1 MPVEEKVWTVID
13 IIRWGTGYLAEKG
26 FDEARLTVELLL
38 GETLGVKRFDLY
50 VKHDQPLKKS
60 ELDKFKVLLKRRL
73 SHEPVQYILGKTNFY
88 SIEIKVDKRAL
99 IPRPETEILAE
110 AVIEHC
116 RTFLSQKE
124 VVRVLDV
131 GTGSGCLAIAVAK
144 FVKNSSV
151 VAIDKSAAAI
161 ELAKENARGTGT
173 EENITFVQ
181 SDFLKLE
188 NNVFETGFDV
198 IISNPPYIRES
209 ELASLA
215 QDIRDFEPV
224 DALSDGRDGMTFF
237 RKISEAAPMLLR
249 DGGWVFV
256 ETAYGQAKDVARIF
270 SENGGTE
277 LLVKKDLSN
286 IERVVRSRFFSSRH
300 D

>member
-1 MPVEEKVWTVID
+1 MPAEEKVWTVID
-13 IIRWGTGYLAEKG
+13 IIKWGTGYLAEKG

-60 ELDKFKVLLKRRL
+60 ELERFKVLLKRRL

-88 SIEIKVDKRAL
+88 SIELKVDRRAL

-116 RTFLSQKE
+116 RTYLSQKE
-124 VVRVLDV
+124 VVHVLDV

-144 FVKNSSV
+144 FVKNSAV
-151 VAIDKSAAAI
+151 VAVDKDPDAID
-161 ELAKENARGTGT
+161 LAKENAQATGMG
-173 EENITFVQ
+173 ERVTFVRT
-181 SDFLKLE
+181 DFLELE
-188 NNVFETGFDV
+188 KNVFDTSFEI
-198 IISNPPYIRES
+198 IISNPPYIPEA

-215 QDIRDFEPV
+215 RDIREFEPV
-224 DALSDGRDGMTFF
+224 NALSDGRDGMTFF
-237 RKISEAAPMLLR
+237 RKISEAAPLLLR

-256 ETAYGQAKDVARIF
+256 ENAYGQAKDVAKLF
-270 SENGGTE
+270 SENGGTD

-286 IERVVRSRFFSSRH
+286 IERVVRSRFFSNRH
-300 D
+300 V

>member
-1 MPVEEKVWTVID
+1 MPVEEKIWTVID
-13 IIRWGTGYLAEKG
+13 IIRWGTGYLSEKG

-116 RTFLSQKE
+116 RTFLSQKD
-124 VVRVLDV
+124 VVRVLDI

-173 EENITFVQ
+173 EEKITLVQ
-181 SDFLKLE
+181 LDFLKLE
-188 NNVFETGFDV
+188 NNAFETGFDV
-198 IISNPPYIRES
+198 IISNPPYIPET

-256 ETAYGQAKDVARIF
+256 ETAYGQAKDVAKIF

>member
-60 ELDKFKVLLKRRL
+60 ELDQFKVLLKRRL

-88 SIEIKVDKRAL
+88 SIELKVDKRAL

-116 RTFLSQKE
+116 RTFLSQKD

-173 EENITFVQ
+173 EEKITFVQ

-198 IISNPPYIRES
+198 IISNPPYIPES

>member
-1 MPVEEKVWTVID
+1 MPVKEKVWTVID

-60 ELDKFKVLLKRRL
+60 ELDKFKVLLRRRL

-88 SIEIKVDKRAL
+88 SIELKVDRRAL
-99 IPRPETEILAE
+99 IPRPETETLAE

-144 FVKNSSV
+144 FVKNSAV
-151 VAIDKSAAAI
+151 VAIDKSSGAI

-173 EENITFVQ
+173 DERIKFVQ
-181 SDFLKLE
+181 SDFLSLE
-188 NNVFETGFDV
+188 SNIFDTGFDV
-198 IISNPPYIRES
+198 IISNPPYIPEA

-215 QDIRDFEPV
+215 QDIREFEPV
-224 DALSDGRDGMTFF
+224 DALTDGLDGMTFF

-256 ETAYGQAKDVARIF
+256 ETAYGQAKDVATIF
-270 SENGGTE
+270 SESGGTD

-286 IERVVRSRFFSSRH
+286 IERVVRSRFFSNRH
-300 D
+300 V